1 MSTSIDENWPFSCAS
16 QKGEIRMPGLAK
28 KKWVLVVDDEHI
40 VADTLAKIFSNEGY
54 ETKAAYSAEE
64 ALAIVLEW
72 RPHLVIV
79 DVCLPGMSGIDL
91 AILFKAE
98 YPDCR
103 ITLFSGQNAAS
114 DFIETARQSGH
125 SFDVLA
131 KPLHPTE
138 LLSLASCLL
147 SPSEGRA

>member
-1 MSTSIDENWPFSCAS
+1 ML
-16 QKGEIRMPGLAK
+16 GLREK
-28 KKWVLVVDDEHI
+28 KRVFVVDDEHVI
-40 VADTLAKIFSNEGY
+40 ADTLAKIFSNEGY

-64 ALAIVLEW
+64 ALVIVSEW
-72 RPHLVIV
+72 HPHLAIV
-79 DVCLPGMSGIDL
+79 DVCLPVMSGIDL

-98 YPDCR
+98 YPDCK

-138 LLSLASCLL
+138 LLTVASCLL
-147 SPSEGRA
+147 FPPAGRA